1 MSKALDVKDQP
12 LDNGLFVEASAGTGK
27 TFSIAA
33 LIVRELATNS
43 QLSISEILVTTFT
56 RNAAAELRDRVRR
69 RIVNTARSLKAG
81 TNDDGDPIVE
91 LLAKGS
97 DSDIDQFY
105 RNLMRAL
112 LEFDTAT
119 IATIH
124 SVCSKIIALAGK
136 SGTGADENDQ
146 DRIISEVVNDQLVM
160 QAAIDARI
168 PQDRVIKVV
177 KRKLGEPL
185 TRLWFD
191 PSVDPALMARVLQVI
206 EDSVKGVLAHL
217 EENPSFDYLIRT
229 AADIVRNG
237 GSAIAD
243 EFRARYR
250 YLIVDE
256 AQDTD
261 AQQWAIFR
269 GLFPEGPTESGSLI
283 AVGDPKQSIYKFR
296 GADIDAYAEARN
308 EGLTRSLETNYR
320 SDQGVVDGLNGL
332 FAHTEFGS
340 GIGYQNVDVPK
351 KHAQSQVSNLSP
363 VEILQ
368 AADISDQGEL
378 AVVTARRV
386 LDYLQADNQ
395 IVDDRTGEWRDIQ
408 PSDIVVL
415 VKSGSVGRGIENEL
429 RRLRVPAVSAGTAS
443 VMDSEAA
450 EHWRILLRALARP
463 SDDGRVRH
471 LLGTPIFG
479 VDLSSPAVTDDNYI
493 SWAQEIV
500 ANWGILLRQSGVAVL
515 AGEILSDS
523 ARVSSLSSGLS
534 GERRLTDFTHM
545 VDLLNGETRGVGCTP
560 DDALEAFAHLS
571 SVDATSETVARRVE
585 SDLDAVQIMTIHVS
599 KGLEFPIVVVSDL
612 WKKEIPYKKN
622 DVPVFRLSAE
632 HDQCDTDG
640 NPIMGRVIDIG
651 WVVDSVSPIGDVQ
664 RDFEAVDE
672 ASRLLYV
679 AATRAEHH
687 VCIVHATKGGD
698 SVIDDRLDAHVLENG
713 IDGIVR
719 VVQADVSSSSIK
731 FDPKTTKKKKKVVL
745 QVADSSQKVE
755 QTYRRTS
762 FTGITNDQ
770 SGGQESHPRL
780 EALPG
785 HDEGAKVFER
795 RVGYAKKSTPAGV
808 PEMPLA
814 LIPGGTHIGTILHE
828 VYEKIDPAHDDLESH
843 VASIVKRKVSGK
855 LFDDHGKNII
865 KGVTLTLKT
874 PLGGPLGSKTLAQL
888 GTTHRAAEMSFEM
901 SLAHLTEGV
910 EVRDIGVLLKEM
922 LPVGDP
928 LTAYADLL
936 CDKSF
941 EIPLAGLINGS
952 IDALLR
958 LVETDGSF
966 MLFIS
971 DYKSNRLDRDGDVQL
986 IDAYSAERM
995 LQEMEHHHY
1004 PLQAIIYG
1012 VAVYRFLRWRS
1023 PEINADEVVRG
1034 FAYMFIRG
1042 MVGEN
1047 TPVDDFGNCSGVY
1060 TWQAPQGFW
1069 TRLSALF
1076 AGDRP

>member
-1 MSKALDVKDQP
+1 MSTVLNIKTQT

-33 LIVRELATNS
+33 LIVRELANNS
-43 QLSISEILVTTFT
+43 DLSISEILVTTFT

-69 RIVNTARSLKAG
+69 RIVATARSLKAG
-81 TNDDGDPIVE
+81 TNEDNDPIVE
-91 LLAKGS
+91 LLSAGTQ
-97 DSDIDQFY
+97 DERDQRY

-112 LEFDTAT
+112 VEFDTAT

-136 SGTGADENDQ
+136 SGAGADENDQ
-146 DRIISEVVNDQLVM
+146 DRIIAEVVNDHLVL
-160 QAAIDARI
+160 QAAIDARL

-177 KRKLGEPL
+177 KKKLGEPL
-185 TRLWFD
+185 TDLWFD
-191 PSVDPALMARVLQVI
+191 PLNDPALMSRVHQVVEASVREVLQKL
-206 EDSVKGVLAHL
+206 ED
-217 EENPSFDYLIRT
+217 NPSFDYLIRT
-229 AADIVRNG
+229 ASEVVRNG
-237 GSAIAD
+237 GLHIAD
-243 EFRARYR
+243 EFRSRYR

-261 AQQWAIFR
+261 AQQWQIFR
-269 GLFPEGPTESGSLI
+269 GLFPEGEHESGSLI

-296 GADIDAYAEARN
+296 GADIDAYAEARDDD
-308 EGLTRSLETNYR
+308 LTRSLSTNFR
-320 SDQGVVDGLNGL
+320 SDKGVVDGLNAL
-332 FAHTEFGS
+332 FANATFGA
-340 GIGYQNVDVPK
+340 GITYQSVSVPAS
-351 KHAQSQVSNLSP
+351 HVESNVSNLCP
-363 VEILQ
+363 VEILRVN
-368 AADISDQGEL
+368 DVTEQGEFSVL
-378 AVVTARRV
+378 TARRV
-386 LDYLQADNQ
+386 LEYLTSENQ
-395 IVDDRTGEWRDIQ
+395 IIDDRTGDWRDII
-408 PSDIVVL
+408 PSDVVVL
-415 VKSGSVGRGIENEL
+415 VKSSNVGRGVENEL
-429 RRLRVPAVSAGTAS
+429 RKLGVPAVSAGTAS
-443 VMDSEAA
+443 VMDSESA

-471 LLGTPIFG
+471 LLSTPIFG
-479 VDLSSPAVTDDNYI
+479 VNLASPAVTDDSYI

-500 ANWGILLRQSGVAVL
+500 AEWAILLRHSGVAAL

-523 ARVSSLSSGLS
+523 ARVASLSSGIS

-545 VDLLNGETRGVGCTP
+545 VDLLNAETRGVGCSP
-560 DDALEAFAHLS
+560 DEALDAFAHLS

-599 KGLEFPIVVVSDL
+599 KGLEFPVVVVADL
-612 WKKEIPYKKN
+612 WKKEIPLFIRKN
-622 DVPVFRLSAE
+622 
-632 HDQCDTDG
+632 
-640 NPIMGRVIDIG
+640 NPPICRTESRVIDIG
-651 WVVDSVSPIGDVQ
+651 WIVGEPSDDALAQQDIEA
-664 RDFEAVDE
+664 FEE
-672 ASRLLYV
+672 YSRLLYV

-687 VCIVHATKGGD
+687 VCIVYAPDVSD
-698 SVIDDRLDAHVLENG
+698 STIRDCLDAELLEEGNHGLVLT
-713 IDGIVR
+713 R
-719 VVQADVSSSSIK
+719 VASAVGTPVKLQ
-731 FDPKTTKKKKKVVL
+731 KKAKVKKRDL
-745 QVADSSQKVE
+745 TVADNAVLVE

-762 FTGITNDQ
+762 FTGITSEQ
-770 SGGQESHPRL
+770 SGGQVHHQRV

-795 RVGYAKKSTPAGV
+795 RVGYAKSSTPPGV
-808 PEMPLA
+808 PAMPLA

-828 VYEKIDPAHDDLESH
+828 VYEKIDPAHEDLEAH
-843 VASIVKRKVSGK
+843 VASVVKRKVSGK
-855 LFDDHGKNII
+855 LFGDHGQNII
-865 KGVTLTLKT
+865 KGVTLTLQT
-874 PLGGPLGSKTLAQL
+874 PLGGPLGSKTMAQL

-901 SLAHLTEGV
+901 SLASLAEGV
-910 EVRDIGVLLKEM
+910 QVRDIGVLLKEL
-922 LPVGDP
+922 LPTDDA
-928 LTAYADLL
+928 LTAYANLL

-958 LVETDGSF
+958 LVESDGSF
-966 MLFIS
+966 TLFIS

-986 IDAYSAERM
+986 IDAYSADRM
-995 LQEMEHHHY
+995 FQEMEHHHY

-1023 PEINADEVVRG
+1023 PEVNADDAVRG

-1042 MVGEN
+1042 MVGES
-1047 TPVDDFGNCSGVY
+1047 TPIDEFGNRSGVY